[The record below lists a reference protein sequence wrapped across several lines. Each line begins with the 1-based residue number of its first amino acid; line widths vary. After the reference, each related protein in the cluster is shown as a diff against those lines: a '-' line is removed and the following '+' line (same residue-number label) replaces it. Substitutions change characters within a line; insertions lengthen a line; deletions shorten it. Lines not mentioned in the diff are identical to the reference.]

1 MDHGNG
7 EPGRSNVVAL
17 EDYRRKRARPEK
29 NRHEGPARLDDGATH
44 LYIDLF
50 DGRLDYGLVKVT
62 EENAL
67 TLLEPWI
74 YLGSQLIRFYSE

>member
-7 EPGRSNVVAL
+7 EQARSNVVAL
-17 EDYRRKRARPEK
+17 DDYRRTRSRAGEKRK
-29 NRHEGPARLDDGATH
+29 DGPTRLDDGATH

-50 DGRLDYGLVKVT
+50 NGRLDYGLVKVT

>member
-7 EPGRSNVVAL
+7 ERTRSNVVAL
-17 EDYRRKRARPEK
+17 DEYRRMRSRADERQK
-29 NRHEGPARLDDGATH
+29 LGPTGLDDGATH
-44 LYIDLF
+44 LYIDLI

-67 TLLEPWI
+67 VLLEPWI
-74 YLGSQLIRFYSE
+74 FLGSQLIRFYSG

>member
-1 MDHGNG
+1 MDHANG

-17 EDYRRKRARPEK
+17 DDYRRARKRADSKGEK
-29 NRHEGPARLDDGATH
+29 GPSRLDDGATH
-44 LYIDLF
+44 LYIDL
-50 DGRLDYGLVKVT
+50 DNGRLDYGLVKVT

-74 YLGSQLIRFYSE
+74 FLGSQLIRFYSE